1 MQKHSAIIVYLHS
14 PREKIWGI
22 VLSIEASGVT
32 IRGIDLNSF
41 DDWCRE
47 VSRDETTMG
56 LSTAFFPMHRVERIL
71 LDESVGSVQ
80 SLAQVFESRAGMDV
94 WSFLDLSLPEV

>member
-1 MQKHSAIIVYLHS
+1 MEKHSAVIVNLHS

-22 VLSIEASGVT
+22 LLSIESSGVT

-71 LDESVGSVQ
+71 LDESIGEVQ
-80 SLAQVFESRAGMDV
+80 SLAQVFESRVGMNV
-94 WSFLDLSLPEV
+94 WSFLDLPMHEV

>member
-1 MQKHSAIIVYLHS
+1 MQKHSAIVVYLHS
-14 PREKIWGI
+14 PREKVWGI

-47 VSRDETTMG
+47 ASRDETTMG
-56 LSTAFFPMHRVERIL
+56 LSMAFFLMYRLERIL
-71 LDESVGSVQ
+71 LDESVGDVQ
-80 SLAQVFESRAGMDV
+80 SLAQVFESRVGMDV
-94 WSFLDLSLPEV
+94 WSFLDLSRPEV

>member
-1 MQKHSAIIVYLHS
+1 MRKHSAIIAYLHS

-22 VLSIEASGVT
+22 ILSIETSGVT
-32 IRGIDLNSF
+32 VRGIDLNSF

-71 LDESVGSVQ
+71 LDENVGDVQ
-80 SLAQVFESRAGMDV
+80 SLAQVFESRVGMDV
-94 WSFLDLSLPEV
+94 WSFLDLSRPDV